1 MSKSYEE
8 NTKDFYNEL
17 NGECDP
23 ERLLYIANQ
32 GIFLDEPLFKHEKIK
47 NHEYVVDINILSR
60 QFYMINNDSQYNRFK
75 YWCERINNNE
85 IDLLNDLNYFD
96 SYTEYY
102 SLIIINKY
110 FIDRLLK
117 EKNVEFIINI
127 IKYKNPNFYL
137 FYLYNTYIC
146 TSLLDDII
154 SSNKNYDLD
163 FIVEK
168 IILYFGR
175 DKNILQYCLDLKK
188 KNNLVIIPDL
198 SNYKLPLL
206 NHTLKYVKYYSTN
219 LYNINS
225 MQFICNDNKISD
237 FINIIFSEEGI
248 RTFEKPLYSQRDK
261 EIFIKYNINLKNVS
275 NYKII
280 NNNENILKSEEIINN
295 NKNITE
301 NKEVPIEERYFK
313 YNTKNILI
321 LFYNIHNYGNEELA
335 ALALACADKDGNI
348 AVNSLIDVVIDKNT
362 NAFDRVFEIFPRLR
376 DEYNRVYY
384 NCFNNINVQYMYIHP
399 FYGVDFN
406 LVSQYA
412 DSDK

>member
-1 MSKSYEE
+1 MCIPT
-8 NTKDFYNEL
+8 NAFTIFYL
-17 NGECDP
+17 NYPSNFVIPD
-23 ERLLYIANQ
+23 
-32 GIFLDEPLFKHEKIK
+32 
-47 NHEYVVDINILSR
+47 LS
-60 QFYMINNDSQYNRFK
+60 FEIFK
-75 YWCERINNNE
+75 Y
-85 IDLLNDLNYFD
+85 F
-96 SYTEYY
+96 Y
-102 SLIIINKY
+102 S
-110 FIDRLLK
+110 D
-117 EKNVEFIINI
+117 
-127 IKYKNPNFYL
+127 
-137 FYLYNTYIC
+137 IC

-321 LFYNIHNYGNEELA
+321 RTIDSQHSKILFNNYNFKTKKININNFSFVKHYLNDINKINEILKDPNYILNLNLNIKNYIELLIIKICYIISLIHNKVDKFIIYVLIYNINKTYKIYYINNKICLYKYFSYNKYMYEMFNILSNTSHVIFNNY
-335 ALALACADKDGNI
+335 
-348 AVNSLIDVVIDKNT
+348 
-362 NAFDRVFEIFPRLR
+362 FEIF
-376 DEYNRVYY
+376 EYVNPKMI
-384 NCFNNINVQYMYIHP
+384 F
-399 FYGVDFN
+399 
-406 LVSQYA
+406 
-412 DSDK
+412 